1 VPGPTSGT
9 GSLGG
14 GLLVRKVTVGLAEA
28 GDEALAGGKT
38 EEDRND
44 AQGYRRDREPTG
56 AKVVTRDSQQ
66 NPDGLHR
73 NVGRGSRPHKERGNE
88 HH

>member
-1 VPGPTSGT
+1 MPGPTSGT

-44 AQGYRRDREPTG
+44 AQ
-56 AKVVTRDSQQ
+56 VTAAIASLRA
-66 NPDGLHR
+66 PR
-73 NVGRGSRPHKERGNE
+73 
-88 HH
+88 